1 MLNSKMLQRTTD
13 HRLINLFFGFPV
25 KIIHNPDSYHR
36 TVDVSSSS
44 NKSYK
49 EWKALLT
56 GRGIKRHGKALVS
69 GPKVVSELFN
79 LYPERIQGWI
89 TIPDGSPPPTEMSCN
104 IPWYRLNK
112 NLFRELDI
120 HGTGHPLLVV
130 KIPEPVPFR
139 EEDAAEKIILL
150 IPFQDPSNI
159 GAVIRSA
166 AAFGVTT
173 VVLLEEAAH
182 PFHPKSI
189 RAAGTSVFTVKCMK
203 GPSIK
208 RIEKIGRP
216 VIALSTDGCDISTF
230 GFPERFALLPG
241 LEGPGLPE
249 GLKADYT
256 VSIPIE
262 PPVESLNAAVATSI
276 ALYELGKKRR

>member
-1 MLNSKMLQRTTD
+1 MEF
-13 HRLINLFFGFPV
+13 IYGFHV
-25 KIIHNPDSYHR
+25 KIAHNPDSFHR

-56 GRGIKRHGKALVS
+56 GRGIKRHGKGLVS
-69 GPKVVSELFN
+69 GAKVVSELIN
-79 LYPERIQGWI
+79 LYPERIKGWI
-89 TIPDGSPPPTEMSCN
+89 TAPDGSPPPTEMNWN

-120 HGTGHPLLVV
+120 YGTGHSLLVV

-139 EEDAAEKIILL
+139 EEDTAEKIILL

-189 RAAGTSVFTVKCMK
+189 RAAGTPLFTVKCIK
-203 GPSIK
+203 GPSINK
-208 RIEKIGRP
+208 IDKIGRP
-216 VIALSTDGCDISTF
+216 VIALSRDGCDVSTF
-230 GFPERFALLPG
+230 RFPERFAILPG

-249 GLKADYT
+249 GLNADYT

-262 PPVESLNAAVATSI
+262 PSVESLNAAVATSI
-276 ALYELGKKRR
+276 VLYELGKKRR